1 MSCNARKEE
10 KRINL
15 KDLFAFKDSSYVTF
29 WKEVMKISATNVT
42 WCARQNNLGFAR
54 LFFYYFSIINAYY
67 GNRNICVH

>member
-42 WCARQNNLGFAR
+42 WCARQ
-54 LFFYYFSIINAYY
+54 IIRVLWKQKHLCSLALL
-67 GNRNICVH
+67 